1 MKLFLIRHG
10 QSIGNLFLDEDL
22 PDSPLTSTGLLQADK
37 VASFLGRKSVTR
49 IVSSPLIR
57 AMQTAMP
64 LSDLLSIP
72 VEIWMNLYE
81 YREGPA
87 FYSLPRKEIQK
98 FVPDVVLPDEIL
110 EPGWRCPG
118 GENRETVENRAKSI
132 VRQVRRCTDDSIAL
146 FAHGML
152 IDFLIREILQLSSG
166 SNIEFVQANTCINC
180 FELNENGVKVL
191 SMNQTEHLCCH

>member
-22 PDSPLTSTGLLQADK
+22 PDSPLTSTGLLQADR
-37 VASFLGRKSVTR
+37 VASFLSRKSVTR

-57 AMQTAMP
+57 AMQTAKP

-87 FYSLPRKEIQK
+87 FHSLPRKEIQK
-98 FVPDVVLPDEIL
+98 FVPDVMLPEEIL
-110 EPGWRCPG
+110 EPGWSCSG
-118 GENRETVENRAKSI
+118 SENRVTVEDRAKSI
-132 VRQVRRCTDDSIAL
+132 VEQLRRCTDGGIAL

-152 IDFLIREILQLSSG
+152 IDFLIREILQLSNG
-166 SNIEFVQANTCINC
+166 SNVQFVQANTCINC
-180 FELNENGVKVL
+180 FELNDDGVKVL
-191 SMNQTEHLCCH
+191 SLNQTEHLCCH